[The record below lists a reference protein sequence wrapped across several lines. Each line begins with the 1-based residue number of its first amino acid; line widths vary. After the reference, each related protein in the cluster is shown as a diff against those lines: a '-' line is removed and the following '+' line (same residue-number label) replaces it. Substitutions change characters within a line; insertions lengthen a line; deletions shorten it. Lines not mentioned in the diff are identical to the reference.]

1 MLNYCFK
8 GKEVHELPRA
18 LDHVLAMAIAVIV
31 IMYGLHLVEALIDFM
46 GYGC

>member
-18 LDHVLAMAIAVIV
+18 MDLVLAIAVIV